1 MGPPAIGLPL
11 IAILASCVL
20 IVWRVYARVRRFIS
34 RQRFRPLRCWV
45 AVVFYVVLVIALLIW
60 IVQSSWPVGGVAELL
75 GVGIG
80 IGLAVYG
87 LRVTK
92 FESTPSGLYYTPN
105 VHIGIALSLLLI
117 ARVAY
122 RLVELY
128 FSTGGFAEPPTGVVR
143 SPLTLLIVG
152 TLAGYYAW
160 YAFGLLL
167 WYRSHQT
174 QEAQLSQGRGDA

>member
-1 MGPPAIGLPL
+1 M
-11 IAILASCVL
+11 
-20 IVWRVYARVRRFIS
+20 
-34 RQRFRPLRCWV
+34 
-45 AVVFYVVLVIALLIW
+45 
-60 IVQSSWPVGGVAELL
+60 AELL
-75 GVGIG
+75 GIGIG

-92 FESTPSGLYYTPN
+92 FEPTPSGLYYTPN
-105 VHIGIALSLLLI
+105 VHIGVALSLLLV
-117 ARVAY
+117 ARIAY

-128 FSTGGFAEPPTGVVR
+128 FSTVGFTEPPTSFVR

-174 QEAQLSQGRGDA
+174 QDAQISARRGDA

>member
-1 MGPPAIGLPL
+1 MGPPANALPL
-11 IAILASCVL
+11 VAILAGCVL
-20 IVWRVYARVRRFIS
+20 IVWRVWARVRRFIG

-45 AVVFYVVLVIALLIW
+45 AVVLYVAVVVALLIW
-60 IVQSSWPVGGVAELL
+60 IVETSWPAGGVAELL

-80 IGLAVYG
+80 IGLAIYG

-105 VHIGIALSLLLI
+105 VHIGIALSLLLL
-117 ARVAY
+117 ARVGY
-122 RLVELY
+122 RLVQLY
-128 FSTGGFAEPPTGVVR
+128 FSTGGFTEPPTGFVR

-167 WYRSHQT
+167 WYRSRQT
-174 QEAQLSQGRGDA
+174 QDARLSQGRGDA